1 VKYSFTALAKVYLT
15 YVQLLAC
22 ALKPRGVADEG
33 NKRQGEADRRQQQLQ
48 AMLPQEMLLLQCMEL
63 LAMLSLSTV
72 LALVQILPWRPWLET
87 FPVSLG
93 RTIPSLL
100 RFRSQ
105 HSLARARLM
114 EVSISHHIA
123 KIKHSSLSYII
134 LIHFCFIRLLR

>member
-1 VKYSFTALAKVYLT
+1 V
-15 YVQLLAC
+15 
-22 ALKPRGVADEG
+22 LKPRGVVDEG

-72 LALVQILPWRPWLET
+72 LALVQIPPWRPWLET
-87 FPVSLG
+87 FLVSLG

-100 RFRSQ
+100 RFRNL

-114 EVSISHHIA
+114 EVGISHHVA
-123 KIKHSSLSYII
+123 KLRT
-134 LIHFCFIRLLR
+134 IRFLT

>member
-1 VKYSFTALAKVYLT
+1 V
-15 YVQLLAC
+15 
-22 ALKPRGVADEG
+22 LKLRGVVDEG

-72 LALVQILPWRPWLET
+72 LALVQIPPWKPWLET

-100 RFRSQ
+100 RFPSQ
-105 HSLARARLM
+105 HSLARARSM
-114 EVSISHHIA
+114 EVSISQYRNVRHFPF
-123 KIKHSSLSYII
+123 SDII
-134 LIHFCFIRLLR
+134 LINLCFTRLLC

>member
-1 VKYSFTALAKVYLT
+1 VKDSFTVPVKFYST
-15 YVQLLAC
+15 FVQLLAC
-22 ALKPRGVADEG
+22 VLKPSGVVDEG

-87 FPVSLG
+87 FLVSLG

-100 RFRSQ
+100 RFPSQ
-105 HSLARARLM
+105 HSLAKARLM
-114 EVSISHHIA
+114 EVGISHHLE
-123 KIKHSSLSYII
+123 KIKHYI
-134 LIHFCFIRLLR
+134 